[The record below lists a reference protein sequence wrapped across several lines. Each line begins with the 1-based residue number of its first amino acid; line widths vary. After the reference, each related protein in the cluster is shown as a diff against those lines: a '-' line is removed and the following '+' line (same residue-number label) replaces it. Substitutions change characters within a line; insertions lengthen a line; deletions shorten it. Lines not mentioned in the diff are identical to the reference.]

1 MGKTKIM
8 HEQLSFNSTSSFRI
22 KWDDFPHFTFPWH
35 FHSELEIVYV
45 IQSFG
50 KRFVGDNISDFHAGD
65 LVLLGSNLPHFFKN
79 DELFYQND
87 PNYWVNAVVIHF
99 PVDFF
104 KDQFNRYPE
113 FIGIKDLISRSS
125 RGISFPL
132 NVSEVIGPRLKNL
145 LNLEGFARTI
155 SFLEILEEMSVAK
168 DYELLASKSFVPN
181 VVDWS
186 GNRLDK
192 VMYLVNS
199 GYRQNLKLEDVAD
212 QIGMNSSAFS
222 RYFKEKTGRS
232 FSDFIIE
239 MRVSHACK
247 LLTEGKQSI
256 TQICFDSG
264 FNNLSNFNRQFR
276 KLTSFTPSQFQD
288 QYLTANLV

>member
-1 MGKTKIM
+1 MKIM
-8 HEQLSFNSTSSFRI
+8 HEHLSFNSSGSFRI

-35 FHSELEIVYV
+35 FHSEYEIVYV

-50 KRFVGDNISDFHAGD
+50 KRFVGDHISHFEAGD
-65 LVLLGSNLPHFFKN
+65 LVLLGSNLPHFWKN
-79 DELFYQND
+79 DELFHQNN
-87 PNYWVNAVVIHF
+87 PKYWVNAVVIHF

-104 KDQFNRYPE
+104 KEQINNYPE
-113 FIGIKDLISRSS
+113 FYRIKDLLCRAS
-125 RGISFPL
+125 RGISF
-132 NVSEVIGPRLKNL
+132 NIGVTNEIGPKLKGL
-145 LNLEGFARTI
+145 LEMEGFERTL
-155 SFLEILEEMSVAK
+155 SFLSILDEMAVT
-168 DYELLASKSFVPN
+168 DQYELLASKSFVPN

-199 GYRQNLKLEDVAD
+199 GYRQSIRLEDVAD

-222 RYFKEKTGRS
+222 RYFKEKTGKS

-239 MRVSHACK
+239 MRISYACK
-247 LLTEGKQSI
+247 LLTEGKLSI
-256 TQICFDSG
+256 TQVCFESG

-276 KLTSFTPSQFQD
+276 KIMSYTPTQFQD
-288 QYLTANLV
+288 QYHSANVV

>member
-1 MGKTKIM
+1 MKIM
-8 HEQLSFNSTSSFRI
+8 HEQLGFNSSGSFRI

-35 FHSELEIVYV
+35 FHSEYEIVYV

-50 KRFVGDNISDFHAGD
+50 KRFVGDHISHFEAGD
-65 LVLLGSNLPHFFKN
+65 LVLLGSNLPHFWKN
-79 DELFYQND
+79 DELFHQNN
-87 PNYWVNAVVIHF
+87 PKYWVNAVVIHF

-104 KDQFNRYPE
+104 KEQINNYPE
-113 FIGIKDLISRSS
+113 FYRIKELLCRAA
-125 RGISFPL
+125 RGISF
-132 NVSEVIGPRLKNL
+132 NIGVTNKIGPKLKEL
-145 LNLEGFARTI
+145 LEMEGFERTL
-155 SFLEILEEMSVAK
+155 SFLSILDVMAVT
-168 DYELLASKSFVPN
+168 DQYELLASKSFVPN

-199 GYRQNLKLEDVAD
+199 GYRQSLRLEDVAD

-222 RYFKEKTGRS
+222 RYFKEKTGKS

-239 MRVSHACK
+239 MRISYACK
-247 LLTEGKQSI
+247 LLTEGKLSI
-256 TQICFDSG
+256 TQVCFESG

-276 KLTSFTPSQFQD
+276 KIMSYTPTQFQD
-288 QYLTANLV
+288 QYHSANVV